1 MMFVITSNFSYFT
14 MVNQIFNNWSLGF
27 IEDIKIIE
35 KTKSEKEYMC
45 PDNYEYLFKFQFPG
59 TKSGCN
65 CLNIFNMTGYT
76 EFENKLLPGSCSL
89 MLVKFG
95 CQTVADLPSKAL
107 HSIEDKFYCIKRKEF
122 SYLQNYREN
131 IFENGCPSGKQ
142 SCGVVDSVG
151 NLLCI
156 SMDQGCPIFGRE
168 KNKNNNLNYNDLY
181 RNLSYPFSENIFST
195 TGENSK
201 FLVLPLSPLPIT
213 NFTDKNYSIS
223 EMPNLIQNFS
233 KNFIQFSL
241 SQGLT
246 CINNDEINLYQ
257 EEVYELFNYRRTM
270 KCATQLFENN
280 LKFKYDTRY
289 KPLAILNTDS
299 VFDKEDFLKTN
310 LETLPKFPKSYFTS
324 PLIISGRNYIGWNKK
339 CKDFIFQFHSMH
351 KLSQKIENYSI
362 FYLIYSLVMLIYC
375 MLFIMIFKELIYEQ
389 YTLKIFIILIHV
401 VMILTIFFFVLAD
414 YLEITRAVDLC
425 FLIIKK
431 RCSDEETNRL
441 ILFVLEVFRDIA
453 RLYMITLILD
463 IIMILLSVIKI
474 MLTLYKLYKQ
484 TILNRLVQ
492 GRTSE
497 YEMMLLM

>member
-1 MMFVITSNFSYFT
+1 MIENFQLFLNVVVYFLNFSGIICMMFVITSNFSYFT
-14 MVNQIFNNWSLGF
+14 MVNQIFYNWSLGP
-27 IEDIKIIE
+27 IEDIKIFE
-35 KTKSEKEYMC
+35 KIKSEKEYMC

-95 CQTVADLPSKAL
+95 CQTVADLPSKTL
-107 HSIEDKFYCIKRKEF
+107 HSIEDKFYCIHRKEF
-122 SYLQNYREN
+122 NYLQNYREN
-131 IFENGCPSGKQ
+131 IFDISCPTGRK
-142 SCGVVDSVG
+142 SCGIIDSVG

-156 SMDQGCPIFGRE
+156 ELEKECAINGNE
-168 KNKNNNLNYNDLY
+168 KNIDSLNYININ
-181 RNLSYPFSENIFST
+181 RN
-195 TGENSK
+195 
-201 FLVLPLSPLPIT
+201 
-213 NFTDKNYSIS
+213 NFTKISYSFLDT
-223 EMPNLIQNFS
+223 PQLIQDIS
-233 KNFIQFSL
+233 KKFIQFSL

-246 CINNDEINLYQ
+246 CINNDEINLNQ
-257 EEVYELFNYRRTM
+257 EDIHELFNSRKTM

-289 KPLAILNTDS
+289 KPLAMLNTDS
-299 VFDKEDFLKTN
+299 VFYKEDFIKTN

-324 PLIISGRNYIGWNKK
+324 PIIISGRNYIGWHKK
-339 CKDFIFQFHSMH
+339 CKDFIFQFQSMH

-389 YTLKIFIILIHV
+389 YTLKICIILIHV
-401 VMILTIFFFVLAD
+401 LMILVLFSLVLAD
-414 YLEITRAVDLC
+414 YLEITKYLDLC

-441 ILFVLEVFRDIA
+441 ILFVLDVFRDIA
-453 RLYMITLILD
+453 RLYMITIILD
-463 IIMILLSVIKI
+463 IIMILLSIIKI
-474 MLTLYKLYKQ
+474 MLTLYKLYKRS
-484 TILNRLVQ
+484 ILERLIQ
-492 GRTSE
+492 GRTDE
-497 YEMMLLM
+497 YEMMLIM